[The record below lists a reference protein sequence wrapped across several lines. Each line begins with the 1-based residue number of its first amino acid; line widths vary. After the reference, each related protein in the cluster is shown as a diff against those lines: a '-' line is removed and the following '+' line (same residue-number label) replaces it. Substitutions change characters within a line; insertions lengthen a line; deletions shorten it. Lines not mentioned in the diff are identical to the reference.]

1 MSGITVI
8 VPHWNRC
15 DLLELLL
22 QQLGRQTCPIAEIL
36 VVDNGSRDGSVEL
49 AESKGAR
56 VIALER
62 NIGFSGAVNRGVGE
76 ARTEY
81 VAILNNDVE
90 PRPDWLERLRRA
102 MEEPRVFFATG
113 KLLDS
118 AHPGRLDGS
127 FDTISRGACPWR
139 AGHGRPDGPE
149 WSQTRRIR
157 MAPFTAALFR
167 AELFRRVG
175 PLDERFES
183 YLEDVDFGLRC
194 AIQGYSGLYVP
205 EAVARHAGS
214 ATLGAWHRDTVR
226 RNARN
231 QLLLVAKHYPARYF
245 LRYGWPVFVGQSLWG
260 LVALRHGRGLA
271 FLRGKLE
278 GMALF
283 RRVRREAKAGGGRPT
298 GLSRI
303 LERSESEIHELQRR
317 TGFDPYWRLYFALT

>member
-15 DLLELLL
+15 DLLERLL
-22 QQLGRQTCPIAEIL
+22 QQLRCQTCPIEEIL

-49 AESKGAR
+49 AGSQGAR
-56 VIALER
+56 VIALEQ
-62 NIGFSGAVNRGVGE
+62 NIGFSGAVNRGIRE
-76 ARTEY
+76 ARTKY
-81 VAILNNDVE
+81 VAVLNNDVE
-90 PRPDWLERLRRA
+90 LQPDWLERLRRA

-113 KLLDS
+113 KLLS
-118 AHPGRLDGS
+118 ASRPDRLDGT

-139 AGHGRPDGPE
+139 AGYGRTDGPE

-175 PLDERFES
+175 LLDERFES

-194 AIQGYSGLYVP
+194 AIEGYTGLYVP
-205 EAVARHAGS
+205 EAVARHFGS
-214 ATLGAWHRDTVR
+214 ATLGVWHRDTVR
-226 RNARN
+226 RHARN
-231 QLLLVAKHYPARYF
+231 QLLLVAKHYPPRTF

-260 LVALRHGRGLA
+260 LVALRHGRGLP

-283 RRVRREAKAGGGRPT
+283 RRVRREAAGGGGRPK

-303 LERSESEIHELQRR
+303 LEQSESEIYELQCR
-317 TGFDPYWRLYFALT
+317 TGFEPYWRLYFALT